1 MVGTAK
7 TQQEDNVVKSTIV
20 LWSVCGLSL
29 GTPASSN
36 RSKTDLVGLSQLVI
50 FELAPGINEYEWL
63 CVCIAL

>member
-20 LWSVCGLSL
+20 LLSVCGLSP

-36 RSKTDLVGLSQLVI
+36 RSKIDLVGLSQLVI
-50 FELAPGINEYEWL
+50 FELAPGINMSMNG
-63 CVCIAL
+63 CVSV